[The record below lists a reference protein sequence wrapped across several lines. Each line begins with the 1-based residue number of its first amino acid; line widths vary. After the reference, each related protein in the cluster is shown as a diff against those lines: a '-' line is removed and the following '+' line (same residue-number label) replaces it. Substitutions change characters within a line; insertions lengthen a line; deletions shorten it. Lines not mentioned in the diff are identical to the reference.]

1 MSPSTPGFRFG
12 AGNARVQGWAAP
24 PTSPSR
30 PCPASPCRP
39 DVSDSDKYYAR
50 DIIVPPVAAHDGV
63 VTVPTGPGL
72 GHDVD
77 VHWVEQNTVRFY
89 DSGDDTAA

>member
-1 MSPSTPGFRFG
+1 M
-12 AGNARVQGWAAP
+12 
-24 PTSPSR
+24 
-30 PCPASPCRP
+30 
-39 DVSDSDKYYAR
+39 SDSDKYYAR